1 MNWKIKLKQAGY
13 RISNPRCVVMDVFNN
28 SSIPME
34 PKEILA
40 KARATGHLIGLVSVY
55 RSLDLL
61 SKLGIVR
68 LVHLEDGSQGYVVA
82 SEGHHHHIVCKV
94 CGQVMEFS
102 GLNDLG
108 DLLARVELETGFEV
122 SDHLLQLYGLCPE
135 CRKSKVS
142 AIQ

>member
-1 MNWKIKLKQAGY
+1 
-13 RISNPRCVVMDVFNN
+13 
-28 SSIPME
+28 
-34 PKEILA
+34 
-40 KARATGHLIGLVSVY
+40 
-55 RSLDLL
+55 
-61 SKLGIVR
+61 
-68 LVHLEDGSQGYVVA
+68 
-82 SEGHHHHIVCKV
+82 
-94 CGQVMEFS
+94 MEFS